1 MLRFLGER
9 NWNSTPT
16 STHTA
21 KNLSVQTAVTALQSN
36 INDGERL
43 KYFIGRKI
51 QLILHQNNVLTKDK
65 LIL

>member
-1 MLRFLGER
+1 MLRFLGESNR
-9 NWNSTPT
+9 NSTPT

-21 KNLSVQTAVTALQSN
+21 KNLSVKTTVTALQSN
-36 INDGERL
+36 TGDGKRL

-51 QLILHQNNVLTKDK
+51 QLIMHQNSVLTKDK

>member
-1 MLRFLGER
+1 MFRFLGER
-9 NWNSTPT
+9 NWNPTPT

-21 KNLSVQTAVTALQSN
+21 KNMSVQTTVTALQSN
-36 INDGERL
+36 TSDGERL

-51 QLILHQNNVLTKDK
+51 QLIMHQNRVLTKDK